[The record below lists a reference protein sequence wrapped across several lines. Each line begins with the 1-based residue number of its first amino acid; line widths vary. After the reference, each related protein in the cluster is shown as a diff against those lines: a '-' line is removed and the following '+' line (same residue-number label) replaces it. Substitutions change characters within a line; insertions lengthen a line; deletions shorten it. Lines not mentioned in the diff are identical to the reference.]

1 MQSNAQTDKNTVMQ
15 NAIALYSPKQI
26 YDIEKNWFSK
36 NDSFALMQQA
46 AWQLAHIIKQESSN
60 QKGSPPQ
67 KSNHLQKSSH
77 REKSVLVVAG
87 AGNNGGDA
95 WLVAHYITQLCPY
108 WSVTVVQ
115 VAAPSTLDSQT
126 AKHLYQSNCAN
137 AAKYLKLTAFLQPFY
152 ELGLNYQYDV
162 VIDGLLGIGL
172 DGKPSA
178 DYQTIINWINQYRK
192 QIHACQVISI
202 DVPSG
207 VNAATGEVCDDTAIK
222 ADKTLCLIGRK
233 VGLHMGDSK
242 DYVDTVID
250 VPLLPIEQS
259 GILLH
264 SLLPNL
270 PQRQQVS
277 HKGKY
282 GHVLIIGGNRLQ
294 DGHGMAGAAIL
305 AASAALSSGAG
316 KVTVACH
323 RDFHSAIVTA
333 LPNAMTA
340 DLHNIASIIELI
352 NVVDVVAIG
361 MGLGRDKVTLD
372 LFNQY
377 LTAIKQS
384 EKLCVIDADGLY
396 HLADWADLAGT
407 SDGLTAPSQPRLGQ
421 SNQRFYLTPHSA
433 EAGRL
438 LNQYYTDI
446 DRDKISAIR
455 ALAHQYGGNWLIK
468 GAQTVVLEGAS
479 LERDSVERD
488 YIDICGLGNAGMAT
502 AGMGD
507 CLAGLLGG
515 LLAQAIGAPM
525 LTSVLIHAKAGDTLA
540 EKMGEYAL
548 QANHMAS
555 AIGDIIHQITDD

>member
-26 YDIEKNWFSK
+26 YEIEKNWFSK
-36 NDSFALMQQA
+36 NDSLALMQQA
-46 AWQLAHIIKQESSN
+46 AWQLAHIIKQEN
-60 QKGSPPQ
+60 TKKGSHPQ
-67 KSNHLQKSSH
+67 
-77 REKSVLVVAG
+77 KSVLVVAG
-87 AGNNGGDA
+87 AGNNGGNA
-95 WLVAHYITQLCPY
+95 WLAAHYVNQLCPH

-137 AAKYLKLTAFLQPFY
+137 APKYLTLTAFLQPFY
-152 ELGLNYQYDV
+152 ELGLSYHYDV
-162 VIDGLLGIGL
+162 VIDGLLGIGI
-172 DGKPSA
+172 DGKPSG
-178 DYQTIINWINQYRK
+178 DYQAIINWINHYRK
-192 QIHACQVISI
+192 QVHACQVISI

-207 VNAATGEVCDDTAIK
+207 LNAATGEVCDNTAIK

-242 DYVDTVID
+242 DYIGSVID

-264 SLLPNL
+264 CTLPNL

-277 HKGKY
+277 HKGTY

-352 NVVDVVAIG
+352 NAVDVVAIG
-361 MGLGRDKVTLD
+361 MGLGRDKVTLE
-372 LFNQY
+372 LFNHY

-384 EKLCVIDADGLY
+384 EKLCIIDADGLY
-396 HLADWADLAGT
+396 HLADWAGT
-407 SDGLTAPSQPRLGQ
+407 GDGLTAPIQSRLGQ

-438 LNQYYTDI
+438 LNQHYADI

-468 GAQTVVLEGAS
+468 GAQTIVLERDC
-479 LERDSVERD
+479 LERDS
-488 YIDICGLGNAGMAT
+488 IDICGLGNAGMAT

-507 CLAGLLGG
+507 CLAGLMAG
-515 LLAQAIGAPM
+515 LLGQAIAAPM
-525 LTSVLIHAKAGDTLA
+525 LTAVLIHAKAGDTLA

-555 AIGDIIHQITDD
+555 AIGDIIHQITQD

>member
-15 NAIALYSPKQI
+15 NATALYSPKQI

-60 QKGSPPQ
+60 QK
-67 KSNHLQKSSH
+67 SNHPQ
-77 REKSVLVVAG
+77 KSVLVVAG

-95 WLVAHYITQLCPY
+95 WLVAHYVNQLCPH

-137 AAKYLKLTAFLQPFY
+137 AAKYLTLTAFLQPLH
-152 ELGLNYQYDV
+152 ELGLSYHYDV

-172 DGKPSA
+172 NRKPTG

-192 QIHACQVISI
+192 QVHACQVISI

-207 VNAATGEVCDDTAIK
+207 LNAATGEVYDDTAVK

-233 VGLHMGDSK
+233 VGLHLGDSK
-242 DYVDTVID
+242 DYVGTVID
-250 VPLLPIEQS
+250 VPLLPVEPS

-264 SLLPNL
+264 TNLPNL

-277 HKGKY
+277 HKGTY

-323 RDFHSAIVTA
+323 GDFHSAIVTA

-352 NVVDVVAIG
+352 NAVDVVAIG
-361 MGLGRDKVTLD
+361 MGLGRDEATLD

-377 LTAIKQS
+377 LTAIQQS

-396 HLADWADLAGT
+396 HLADWAGT
-407 SDGLTAPSQPRLGQ
+407 SDGLNAPIQPRLGQ

-438 LNQYYTDI
+438 LNQPYADI

-468 GAQTVVLEGAS
+468 GAQTIV
-479 LERDSVERD
+479 LERDS
-488 YIDICGLGNAGMAT
+488 IDICGLGNAGMAT

-507 CLAGLLGG
+507 CLAGLMAG
-515 LLAQAIGAPM
+515 LLAQAIAAPM
-525 LTSVLIHAKAGDTLA
+525 LTAVLIHAKAGDTLA

-555 AIGDIIHQITDD
+555 AIGDIIHQITQD

>member
-15 NAIALYSPKQI
+15 SAIALYTPKQI

-60 QKGSPPQ
+60 QKGSHPQ
-67 KSNHLQKSSH
+67 
-77 REKSVLVVAG
+77 KSVLVVAG

-95 WLVAHYITQLCPY
+95 WLVAHYVNKLCPHC
-108 WSVTVVQ
+108 SVTVVQ

-126 AKHLYQSNCAN
+126 AKHLYQSNCPN
-137 AAKYLKLTAFLQPFY
+137 AAKYLTLTAFLQPFY
-152 ELGLNYQYDV
+152 ELGLSYHYDV

-192 QIHACQVISI
+192 QVHACQVISI

-207 VNAATGEVCDDTAIK
+207 LNAATGEVCDNTAIK

-233 VGLHMGDSK
+233 VGLHMGNSK
-242 DYVDTVID
+242 DYVGSVID
-250 VPLLPIEQS
+250 VPLLPVEQS

-264 SLLPNL
+264 TNLPNL

-277 HKGKY
+277 HKGTY

-323 RDFHSAIVTA
+323 RDFHPAIVTA

-352 NVVDVVAIG
+352 NAVDVVAIG
-361 MGLGRDKVTLD
+361 MGLGRDKATLE

-377 LTAIKQS
+377 LRAIKQS

-396 HLADWADLAGT
+396 HLADWAGT
-407 SDGLTAPSQPRLGQ
+407 SDSLTAPSQPRLGQ

-438 LNQYYTDI
+438 LNQSYADI
-446 DRDKISAIR
+446 DREKISAIR

-468 GAQTVVLEGAS
+468 GAQTIV
-479 LERDSVERD
+479 LERDCLERD
-488 YIDICGLGNAGMAT
+488 YVDICGLGNAGMAT

-507 CLAGLLGG
+507 CLAGLMAG
-515 LLAQAIGAPM
+515 LLGQAIAAPM
-525 LTSVLIHAKAGDTLA
+525 LASVLIHAKAGDTLA

-555 AIGDIIHQITDD
+555 AIGDIIHQITQH

>member
-77 REKSVLVVAG
+77 PQKSVLVVAG

-95 WLVAHYITQLCPY
+95 WLVAHYVNKLCPH
-108 WSVTVVQ
+108 WSVIVVQ
-115 VAAPSTLDSQT
+115 VAAPTTLDSQT

-137 AAKYLKLTAFLQPFY
+137 AAKYLTLTAFLQPLH
-152 ELGLNYQYDV
+152 ELGLSYQYDV

-192 QIHACQVISI
+192 QVHPCQVISI

-207 VNAATGEVCDDTAIK
+207 LNVATGEVYDDTAIK

-233 VGLHMGDSK
+233 VGLHIGDSK
-242 DYVDTVID
+242 DYVGTVID

-264 SLLPNL
+264 STLPNL

-277 HKGKY
+277 HKGTY

-305 AASAALSSGAG
+305 AANAALSSGAG

-323 RDFHSAIVTA
+323 RDFHLAIVTA

-352 NVVDVVAIG
+352 NAVNVVAIG
-361 MGLGRDKVTLD
+361 MGLGRDKATLD

-384 EKLCVIDADGLY
+384 QTLCVIDADGLY

-407 SDGLTAPSQPRLGQ
+407 SDGLTAPIQPRLGQ

-438 LNQYYTDI
+438 LNQHYADI

-468 GAQTVVLEGAS
+468 GAQTIV
-479 LERDSVERD
+479 LERDCLERD
-488 YIDICGLGNAGMAT
+488 CIDICGLGNAGMAT

-507 CLAGLLGG
+507 CLAGLMAG
-515 LLAQAIGAPM
+515 LLGQAIAAPM
-525 LTSVLIHAKAGDTLA
+525 LTAVLIHAKAGDTLA

-555 AIGDIIHQITDD
+555 AIGDIIHQITQD

>member
-26 YDIEKNWFSK
+26 YDLEKNWFSK

-46 AWQLAHIIKQESSN
+46 AWQLAHIIKQEN
-60 QKGSPPQ
+60 TKKGSHPQ
-67 KSNHLQKSSH
+67 
-77 REKSVLVVAG
+77 KSVLVVAG

-95 WLVAHYITQLCPY
+95 WLAAHYVNKLCPH

-115 VAAPSTLDSQT
+115 VAAPTTLGSQT

-137 AAKYLKLTAFLQPFY
+137 SAKYLTLTAFLQPFY
-152 ELGLNYQYDV
+152 ELGLSYHYDV

-172 DGKPSA
+172 DGKPSG

-192 QIHACQVISI
+192 QVHACQVISI

-207 VNAATGEVCDDTAIK
+207 LNAATGEVYDNTAIK

-233 VGLHMGDSK
+233 VGLHIGDSK
-242 DYVDTVID
+242 DYVGTVID

-264 SLLPNL
+264 CTLPNL

-277 HKGKY
+277 HKGTY

-323 RDFHSAIVTA
+323 RDFHPAIVTA

-340 DLHNIASIIELI
+340 DLHNIASVIELI

-384 EKLCVIDADGLY
+384 QTLCVIDADGLY
-396 HLADWADLAGT
+396 HLADGEGT
-407 SDGLTAPSQPRLGQ
+407 SDGLTAPIQPRLGQ

-438 LNQYYTDI
+438 LNQHYADI

-468 GAQTVVLEGAS
+468 GAQTIV
-479 LERDSVERD
+479 LERDCLERD
-488 YIDICGLGNAGMAT
+488 CIDICGLGNAGMAT

-507 CLAGLLGG
+507 CLAGLMAG
-515 LLAQAIGAPM
+515 LLGQAIAAPM
-525 LTSVLIHAKAGDTLA
+525 LTAVLIHAKAGDTLA

-555 AIGDIIHQITDD
+555 AVGDIIHQITQD

>member
-1 MQSNAQTDKNTVMQ
+1 MQNNAQTDKNTVMQ
-15 NAIALYSPKQI
+15 NAIALYTPKQI
-26 YDIEKNWFSK
+26 YDLEKNWFSK

-67 KSNHLQKSSH
+67 KSSYSQ
-77 REKSVLVVAG
+77 KSVLVVAG

-95 WLVAHYITQLCPY
+95 WLVAHYVNQLCPH

-115 VAAPSTLDSQT
+115 VAAPTTLDSQT

-137 AAKYLKLTAFLQPFY
+137 AAKYLTLTAFLQPFH
-152 ELGLNYQYDV
+152 ELGLSYHYDV

-172 DGKPSA
+172 NRKPTG
-178 DYQTIINWINQYRK
+178 DYQTIIHWINQYRK
-192 QIHACQVISI
+192 QVHACQVISI

-207 VNAATGEVCDDTAIK
+207 LNAATGEVYDDTAIK

-242 DYVDTVID
+242 DYVGTVID
-250 VPLLPIEQS
+250 VPLLPVEPS

-264 SLLPNL
+264 TNLPNL

-277 HKGKY
+277 HKGTY
-282 GHVLIIGGNRLQ
+282 GHVLIIGGNRIQ

-323 RDFHSAIVTA
+323 GDFHAAIVTA

-340 DLHNIASIIELI
+340 DLHNVAGIIELI
-352 NVVDVVAIG
+352 NAVDVVAIG
-361 MGLGRDKVTLD
+361 MGLGRDEATLD

-377 LTAIKQS
+377 LTAIQQS
-384 EKLCVIDADGLY
+384 QKLCVIDADGLY
-396 HLADWADLAGT
+396 HLADGAGT
-407 SDGLTAPSQPRLGQ
+407 SDGLTAPIQPRLGQ

-438 LNQYYTDI
+438 LNQPYADI

-468 GAQTVVLEGAS
+468 GAQTIVLERDC
-479 LERDSVERD
+479 LERDS
-488 YIDICGLGNAGMAT
+488 IDICGLGNAGMAT

-507 CLAGLLGG
+507 CLAGLMAS
-515 LLAQAIGAPM
+515 LLAQAIAAPM
-525 LTSVLIHAKAGDTLA
+525 LTAVLIHAKAGDTLA

-555 AIGDIIHQITDD
+555 AIGDIIHQITQD

>member
-1 MQSNAQTDKNTVMQ
+1 MQSNAQTDKNTVMP

-60 QKGSPPQ
+60 QKS
-67 KSNHLQKSSH
+67 SHLQKSSYLQKSSH
-77 REKSVLVVAG
+77 TQKSVLVVAG

-95 WLVAHYITQLCPY
+95 WLVAHYINQLCPH
-108 WSVTVVQ
+108 WSVSVVQ
-115 VAAPSTLDSQT
+115 VAAPTTLGSQT

-137 AAKYLKLTAFLQPFY
+137 AAKYLTLTAFLQPFY
-152 ELGLNYQYDV
+152 ELGLSYHYDV

-172 DGKPSA
+172 NRKPSG

-192 QIHACQVISI
+192 QVHACQVISI

-207 VNAATGEVCDDTAIK
+207 LNAATGEVYDDTAIK

-233 VGLHMGDSK
+233 VGLHLGDSK
-242 DYVDTVID
+242 DYVGTVID
-250 VPLLPIEQS
+250 VPLLPVEPS
-259 GILLH
+259 GIFLH
-264 SLLPNL
+264 TNLPNL

-277 HKGKY
+277 HKGTY

-323 RDFHSAIVTA
+323 GDFHSAIVTA

-352 NVVDVVAIG
+352 NAVDVVAIG
-361 MGLGRDKVTLD
+361 MGLGRDEATLD

-384 EKLCVIDADGLY
+384 QKLCVIDADGLY
-396 HLADWADLAGT
+396 HLADGAGT
-407 SDGLTAPSQPRLGQ
+407 SDGLTAPSQSRLGQ

-438 LNQYYTDI
+438 LNQPYADI

-468 GAQTVVLEGAS
+468 GAQTIV
-479 LERDSVERD
+479 LERDS
-488 YIDICGLGNAGMAT
+488 IDICGLGNAGMAT

-507 CLAGLLGG
+507 CLAGLMAS
-515 LLAQAIGAPM
+515 LLAQAIAAPM
-525 LTSVLIHAKAGDTLA
+525 LTAVLIHAKAGDTLA

-555 AIGDIIHQITDD
+555 AIGDIIHQITQD

>member
-60 QKGSPPQ
+60 QKSSRLQ
-67 KSNHLQKSSH
+67 KSSYLQKSSH
-77 REKSVLVVAG
+77 PQKSVLVVAG

-95 WLVAHYITQLCPY
+95 WLVAHYVNQLCPN
-108 WSVTVVQ
+108 WSVIVVQ
-115 VAAPSTLDSQT
+115 VAAPTTLDSQT
-126 AKHLYQSNCAN
+126 AKQLYQSNCAN
-137 AAKYLKLTAFLQPFY
+137 AAKYLTLTAFLQPLH
-152 ELGLNYQYDV
+152 ELGLSYQYDV

-172 DGKPSA
+172 DGKPSG

-192 QIHACQVISI
+192 QSDACQVISI

-207 VNAATGEVCDDTAIK
+207 FNAATGEVYDDTAIK

-233 VGLHMGDSK
+233 VGLHIGDSK
-242 DYVDTVID
+242 DYVGTVID
-250 VPLLPIEQS
+250 VPLLPVEQS

-264 SLLPNL
+264 TKLPNL

-277 HKGKY
+277 HKGTY

-323 RDFHSAIVTA
+323 RDFHLAIVTA

-352 NVVDVVAIG
+352 NAVDVVAIG
-361 MGLGRDKVTLD
+361 MGLGRDKATLD

-384 EKLCVIDADGLY
+384 QTLCVIDADGLY
-396 HLADWADLAGT
+396 HLADGEGT
-407 SDGLTAPSQPRLGQ
+407 SDGLTAPIQPRLGQ

-438 LNQYYTDI
+438 LNQPYADI

-468 GAQTVVLEGAS
+468 GAQTIVLERDC
-479 LERDSVERD
+479 LERDS
-488 YIDICGLGNAGMAT
+488 IDICGLGNAGMAT

-507 CLAGLLGG
+507 CLAGLLAG
-515 LLAQAIGAPM
+515 LLGQAIAAPM

-555 AIGDIIHQITDD
+555 AIGDIIHQITQH

>member
-15 NAIALYSPKQI
+15 NATALYSPKQI
-26 YDIEKNWFSK
+26 YDLEKNWFSK

-46 AWQLAHIIKQESSN
+46 AWQLARIIKQESSN
-60 QKGSPPQ
+60 QKS
-67 KSNHLQKSSH
+67 SHLQKSSYLQKSSH
-77 REKSVLVVAG
+77 PQKSVLVVAG

-95 WLVAHYITQLCPY
+95 WLVAHYVNQLCPH

-115 VAAPSTLDSQT
+115 VAAPTTLDSQT
-126 AKHLYQSNCAN
+126 AKHLYQSNGAN
-137 AAKYLKLTAFLQPFY
+137 APKYLTLTAFLQPLY
-152 ELGLNYQYDV
+152 ELGLSYHYDM

-172 DGKPSA
+172 NRKPTG

-192 QIHACQVISI
+192 QVHACQVISI

-207 VNAATGEVCDDTAIK
+207 LNAATGEVYDDTAVK

-233 VGLHMGDSK
+233 VGLHLGDSK
-242 DYVDTVID
+242 DYVGTVID
-250 VPLLPIEQS
+250 VPLLPVEPS

-264 SLLPNL
+264 TNLPNL

-277 HKGKY
+277 HKGTY

-323 RDFHSAIVTA
+323 GDFHSAIVTA

-352 NVVDVVAIG
+352 NAVDVVAIG
-361 MGLGRDKVTLD
+361 MGLGRDEATLD

-396 HLADWADLAGT
+396 HLADWAGT
-407 SDGLTAPSQPRLGQ
+407 SDGLTAPIQPRLGQ

-438 LNQYYTDI
+438 LNQPYADI

-455 ALAHQYGGNWLIK
+455 VLAHQYGGNWLIK
-468 GAQTVVLEGAS
+468 GAQTIV
-479 LERDSVERD
+479 LERDS
-488 YIDICGLGNAGMAT
+488 IDICGLGNAGMAT

-507 CLAGLLGG
+507 CLAGLMAG
-515 LLAQAIGAPM
+515 LLAQAIAAPM
-525 LTSVLIHAKAGDTLA
+525 LTAVLIHAKAGDTLA

-555 AIGDIIHQITDD
+555 AIGDIIHQITQD

>member
-26 YDIEKNWFSK
+26 YEIEKNWFSK

-60 QKGSPPQ
+60 QKGSHTQ
-67 KSNHLQKSSH
+67 
-77 REKSVLVVAG
+77 KSVLVVAG

-95 WLVAHYITQLCPY
+95 WLVAHYVNKLCPN
-108 WSVTVVQ
+108 WSVTLVQ

-137 AAKYLKLTAFLQPFY
+137 AAKYLTLTAFLQPLH
-152 ELGLNYQYDV
+152 ELGLSYHYDV

-172 DGKPSA
+172 NRKPTG

-192 QIHACQVISI
+192 QVHACQVISI

-207 VNAATGEVCDDTAIK
+207 LNAATGEVYDDTAVK

-233 VGLHMGDSK
+233 VRLHLGDSK
-242 DYVDTVID
+242 DYVGTVID
-250 VPLLPIEQS
+250 VPLLPVEQS

-277 HKGKY
+277 HKGTY

-323 RDFHSAIVTA
+323 SDFHSAIITA

-352 NVVDVVAIG
+352 NAVDVVAIG
-361 MGLGRDKVTLD
+361 MGLGRDEATLD

-384 EKLCVIDADGLY
+384 QKLCVIDADGLY
-396 HLADWADLAGT
+396 HLADWAGT
-407 SDGLTAPSQPRLGQ
+407 SDGLTAPIQPRLGQ

-438 LNQYYTDI
+438 LNQHYADI

-468 GAQTVVLEGAS
+468 GAQTIV
-479 LERDSVERD
+479 LERDS
-488 YIDICGLGNAGMAT
+488 IDICGLGNAGMAT

-507 CLAGLLGG
+507 CLAGLMAG
-515 LLAQAIGAPM
+515 LLGQAIAAPM
-525 LTSVLIHAKAGDTLA
+525 LTAVLIHAKAGDTLA
-540 EKMGEYAL
+540 GKMGEYAL
-548 QANHMAS
+548 QANHIAS
-555 AIGDIIHQITDD
+555 AIGDIIHQITQD

>member
-15 NAIALYSPKQI
+15 NAIALYTPKQI

-60 QKGSPPQ
+60 QKSSRLQ
-67 KSNHLQKSSH
+67 KSSYLQKSSH
-77 REKSVLVVAG
+77 PQKSVLVVAG

-95 WLVAHYITQLCPY
+95 WLVAHYVNQLCPN
-108 WSVTVVQ
+108 WSVIVVQ
-115 VAAPSTLDSQT
+115 VAAPTTLDSQT
-126 AKHLYQSNCAN
+126 AKQLYQSNCAN
-137 AAKYLKLTAFLQPFY
+137 AAKYLTLTAFLQPFY
-152 ELGLNYQYDV
+152 ELGLSYQYDV

-172 DGKPSA
+172 DGKPSG

-192 QIHACQVISI
+192 QSDACQVISI

-207 VNAATGEVCDDTAIK
+207 FNAATGEVYDDTAIK

-233 VGLHMGDSK
+233 VGLHIGDSK
-242 DYVDTVID
+242 DYVGTVID
-250 VPLLPIEQS
+250 VPLLPVEQS

-264 SLLPNL
+264 TKLPNL

-277 HKGKY
+277 HKGTY

-323 RDFHSAIVTA
+323 RDFHLAIVTA

-352 NVVDVVAIG
+352 NAVDVVAIG
-361 MGLGRDKVTLD
+361 MGLGRDKATLD

-384 EKLCVIDADGLY
+384 QTLCVIDADGLY
-396 HLADWADLAGT
+396 HLADGEGT
-407 SDGLTAPSQPRLGQ
+407 SDGLTAPIQPRLGQ

-438 LNQYYTDI
+438 LNQPYADI

-468 GAQTVVLEGAS
+468 GAQTIVLERDC
-479 LERDSVERD
+479 LERDS
-488 YIDICGLGNAGMAT
+488 IDICGLGNAGMAT

-507 CLAGLLGG
+507 CLAGLLAG
-515 LLAQAIGAPM
+515 LLGQAIAAPM

>member
-26 YDIEKNWFSK
+26 YDIEKKWFSK

-60 QKGSPPQ
+60 QKGSHPQ

-77 REKSVLVVAG
+77 PQKSVLVVAG

-95 WLVAHYITQLCPY
+95 WLVAHYVNQLCPN

-115 VAAPSTLDSQT
+115 VAAPTTLDSQT

-137 AAKYLKLTAFLQPFY
+137 AAKYLTLTAFLQPLH
-152 ELGLNYQYDV
+152 ELGLSYHYDM

-172 DGKPSA
+172 NRKPTG

-192 QIHACQVISI
+192 QVHACQVISI

-207 VNAATGEVCDDTAIK
+207 LNAATGEVYDDTAVK

-233 VGLHMGDSK
+233 VGLHLGDSK
-242 DYVDTVID
+242 DYVGTVID
-250 VPLLPIEQS
+250 VPLLPVEPS

-264 SLLPNL
+264 TNLPNL

-277 HKGKY
+277 HKGTY

-323 RDFHSAIVTA
+323 GDFHSAIVTA

-340 DLHNIASIIELI
+340 DLHNVAGIIELI
-352 NVVDVVAIG
+352 NAVDVVAIG
-361 MGLGRDKVTLD
+361 MGLGRDEATLD

-384 EKLCVIDADGLY
+384 QKLCVIDADGLY
-396 HLADWADLAGT
+396 HLADWAGT
-407 SDGLTAPSQPRLGQ
+407 SDGLTAPIQPRLGQ

-438 LNQYYTDI
+438 LNQPYADI

-468 GAQTVVLEGAS
+468 GAQTIVLERAS
-479 LERDSVERD
+479 LERDS
-488 YIDICGLGNAGMAT
+488 IDICVLGNAGMAT

-507 CLAGLLGG
+507 CLAGLMAS
-515 LLAQAIGAPM
+515 LLAQAIAAPM
-525 LTSVLIHAKAGDTLA
+525 LTAVLIHAKAGDTLA

-555 AIGDIIHQITDD
+555 AIGDIIHQITQD

>member
-1 MQSNAQTDKNTVMQ
+1 MQSNAQKDKNTVMQ

-77 REKSVLVVAG
+77 PQKSVLVVAG

-95 WLVAHYITQLCPY
+95 WLVAHYVHQLCPH

-137 AAKYLKLTAFLQPFY
+137 AAKYLTLTAFLQPLY
-152 ELGLNYQYDV
+152 ELGLSYQYDV

-172 DGKPSA
+172 DGKPSG

-192 QIHACQVISI
+192 QSDSCQVISI

-207 VNAATGEVCDDTAIK
+207 LNAATGEVYDDTAIK
-222 ADKTLCLIGRK
+222 ADKTICLIGRK
-233 VGLHMGDSK
+233 VGLHIGDSK
-242 DYVDTVID
+242 DYVGTVID

-264 SLLPNL
+264 TKLPNL

-277 HKGKY
+277 HKGTY
-282 GHVLIIGGNRLQ
+282 GHVLIIGGNRLE
-294 DGHGMAGAAIL
+294 DGHGMAGASIL
-305 AASAALSSGAG
+305 AASAALSSGTG

-323 RDFHSAIVTA
+323 GDFHPAIITA

-340 DLHNIASIIELI
+340 DLHNIASVIELI
-352 NVVDVVAIG
+352 NAVDVVAIG

-377 LTAIKQS
+377 LTAIQQS

-396 HLADWADLAGT
+396 HLADWAGM
-407 SDGLTAPSQPRLGQ
+407 SDGLTAPIQPRLGQ

-438 LNQYYTDI
+438 LNQHYADI

-468 GAQTVVLEGAS
+468 GAQTIVLERDC
-479 LERDSVERD
+479 LERDS
-488 YIDICGLGNAGMAT
+488 IDICGLGNAGMAT

-507 CLAGLLGG
+507 CLAGLMAG
-515 LLAQAIGAPM
+515 LLGQAIAAPM

-555 AIGDIIHQITDD
+555 AMGDIIHQITQG

>member
-15 NAIALYSPKQI
+15 NAIALYTPKQI

-46 AWQLAHIIKQESSN
+46 AWQLAHIIKQEN
-60 QKGSPPQ
+60 TKKGSHPQ
-67 KSNHLQKSSH
+67 
-77 REKSVLVVAG
+77 KSVLVVAG

-95 WLVAHYITQLCPY
+95 WLVAHYVNQLCPN
-108 WSVTVVQ
+108 WSVIVVQ

-137 AAKYLKLTAFLQPFY
+137 AAKYLTLTAFLQPFH
-152 ELGLNYQYDV
+152 ELGLSYQYDV

-172 DGKPSA
+172 DGKPSG

-192 QIHACQVISI
+192 QFHACQVISI

-207 VNAATGEVCDDTAIK
+207 FNAATGEVYDDTAIK
-222 ADKTLCLIGRK
+222 ADNTLCLIGRK
-233 VGLHMGDSK
+233 VGLHLGDSK
-242 DYVDTVID
+242 DYVGTVID

-264 SLLPNL
+264 TKLPHL

-277 HKGKY
+277 HKGTY

-323 RDFHSAIVTA
+323 GDFHSAIITA

-340 DLHNIASIIELI
+340 DLHNIASVIELI
-352 NVVDVVAIG
+352 NAVDVVAIG
-361 MGLGRDKVTLD
+361 MGLGRDKATLE

-396 HLADWADLAGT
+396 HLADWAGM
-407 SDGLTAPSQPRLGQ
+407 SDGLNAPIQPRLGQ

-438 LNQYYTDI
+438 LNQHYADI

-455 ALAHQYGGNWLIK
+455 ALAHHYGGNWLIK
-468 GAQTVVLEGAS
+468 GAQTIV
-479 LERDSVERD
+479 LERDS
-488 YIDICGLGNAGMAT
+488 IDICGLGNAGMAT

-507 CLAGLLGG
+507 CLAGLMASLLGQEI
-515 LLAQAIGAPM
+515 AAPM
-525 LTSVLIHAKAGDTLA
+525 LTAVLIHAKAGDTLA

>member
-26 YDIEKNWFSK
+26 YEIEKNWFSK

-60 QKGSPPQ
+60 QKS
-67 KSNHLQKSSH
+67 SHLQKSSYLQKSSH
-77 REKSVLVVAG
+77 TQKSVLVVAG

-95 WLVAHYITQLCPY
+95 WLVAHYVNQLCPN

-115 VAAPSTLDSQT
+115 VAAPTTLDSQT

-137 AAKYLKLTAFLQPFY
+137 AAKYLTLTAFLQPLH
-152 ELGLNYQYDV
+152 ELGLSYHYDV

-172 DGKPSA
+172 NRKPTG

-192 QIHACQVISI
+192 QVHACQVISI

-207 VNAATGEVCDDTAIK
+207 LNAATGEVYDDTAIK

-233 VGLHMGDSK
+233 VGLHLGDSK
-242 DYVDTVID
+242 DYVGTVID
-250 VPLLPIEQS
+250 VPLLPVEPS

-264 SLLPNL
+264 TNLPNL

-277 HKGKY
+277 HKGTY

-323 RDFHSAIVTA
+323 GDFHSAIVTA

-352 NVVDVVAIG
+352 NAVDVVAIG
-361 MGLGRDKVTLD
+361 MGLGRDEATLD

-384 EKLCVIDADGLY
+384 QKLCVIDADGLY
-396 HLADWADLAGT
+396 HLADWAGT
-407 SDGLTAPSQPRLGQ
+407 SDGLTAPIQPRLGQ

-438 LNQYYTDI
+438 LNQPYADI

-468 GAQTVVLEGAS
+468 GAQTIV
-479 LERDSVERD
+479 LERDS
-488 YIDICGLGNAGMAT
+488 IDICGLGNAGMAT

-507 CLAGLLGG
+507 CLAGLMAS
-515 LLAQAIGAPM
+515 LLAQAIAAPM
-525 LTSVLIHAKAGDTLA
+525 LTAVLIHAKAGDTLA

-555 AIGDIIHQITDD
+555 AIGDIIHQITQD

>member
-15 NAIALYSPKQI
+15 NATALYSPKQI

-77 REKSVLVVAG
+77 PQKSVLVVAG

-95 WLVAHYITQLCPY
+95 WLVAHYVSKLCPH

-126 AKHLYQSNCAN
+126 AKHMYLSNCPN
-137 AAKYLKLTAFLQPFY
+137 AAKYLTLTAFLQPFY
-152 ELGLNYQYDV
+152 ELGLSYQYDV

-172 DGKPSA
+172 DGKPSD

-192 QIHACQVISI
+192 QVHACQVISI

-207 VNAATGEVCDDTAIK
+207 LNAATGEVYDDIAIK

-242 DYVDTVID
+242 DYVGAVID

-264 SLLPNL
+264 STLPNL

-277 HKGKY
+277 HKGTY

-305 AASAALSSGAG
+305 AANAALSSGAG

-323 RDFHSAIVTA
+323 RDFHPAIVTA

-340 DLHNIASIIELI
+340 DLHNIASVIELI
-352 NVVDVVAIG
+352 DAVDVVAIG

-377 LTAIKQS
+377 LMAIKQS

-396 HLADWADLAGT
+396 HLADWAST
-407 SDGLTAPSQPRLGQ
+407 SDGLNAPIQPRLGQ

-438 LNQYYTDI
+438 LNQPYADI

-455 ALAHQYGGNWLIK
+455 ALAHHYGGNWLIK
-468 GAQTVVLEGAS
+468 GAQTIVLEGDS
-479 LERDSVERD
+479 LERDS
-488 YIDICGLGNAGMAT
+488 IDICGLGNAGMAT

-507 CLAGLLGG
+507 CLAGLMAG
-515 LLAQAIGAPM
+515 LLGQAIAAPM
-525 LTSVLIHAKAGDTLA
+525 LASVLIHAKAGDTLA

-555 AIGDIIHQITDD
+555 AIGDIIHQITQD

>member
-15 NAIALYSPKQI
+15 NATALYSPKQI

-60 QKGSPPQ
+60 QKS
-67 KSNHLQKSSH
+67 SHLQKSSYLQKSSH
-77 REKSVLVVAG
+77 TQKSVLVVAG

-95 WLVAHYITQLCPY
+95 WLVAHYVNKLCPH

-126 AKHLYQSNCAN
+126 AKHMYQSNVAN
-137 AAKYLKLTAFLQPFY
+137 AAKYLTLTAFLQPFY
-152 ELGLNYQYDV
+152 ELGLSYHYDV

-192 QIHACQVISI
+192 QVHACQVISI

-207 VNAATGEVCDDTAIK
+207 LNAATGEVYDDTAIK

-242 DYVDTVID
+242 DYVGTVID

-277 HKGKY
+277 HKGTY

-323 RDFHSAIVTA
+323 GDFHSAIVTA

-352 NVVDVVAIG
+352 NAVDVVAIG
-361 MGLGRDKVTLD
+361 MGLGRDKATLD

-384 EKLCVIDADGLY
+384 QKLCVIDADGLY
-396 HLADWADLAGT
+396 HLADWVGT
-407 SDGLTAPSQPRLGQ
+407 SDGLTAPIQPRLGQ

-438 LNQYYTDI
+438 LNQHYADI

-468 GAQTVVLEGAS
+468 GAQTIV
-479 LERDSVERD
+479 LERDS
-488 YIDICGLGNAGMAT
+488 IDICGLGNAGMAT

-507 CLAGLLGG
+507 CLAGLMAG
-515 LLAQAIGAPM
+515 LLAQAIAAPM

-555 AIGDIIHQITDD
+555 AIGDIIHQITQD

>member
-1 MQSNAQTDKNTVMQ
+1 MQSNARTDKNTVMQ

-60 QKGSPPQ
+60 QKGSHPQ

-77 REKSVLVVAG
+77 SQKSVLVVAG

-95 WLVAHYITQLCPY
+95 WLVAHYVNKLCPH
-108 WSVTVVQ
+108 WSVTVLQ

-137 AAKYLKLTAFLQPFY
+137 AAKYLTLTAFLQPFY
-152 ELGLNYQYDV
+152 ELGLSYQYDV

-192 QIHACQVISI
+192 QVHACQVISI

-207 VNAATGEVCDDTAIK
+207 LNAATGEVYDDIAIK

-233 VGLHMGDSK
+233 VGLHIGDSK
-242 DYVDTVID
+242 DYVGSVID

-264 SLLPNL
+264 TKLPNL

-277 HKGKY
+277 HKGTY

-340 DLHNIASIIELI
+340 DLHNIASVIELI
-352 NVVDVVAIG
+352 DAVDVVAIG
-361 MGLGRDKVTLD
+361 MGLGRDKATLE

-377 LTAIKQS
+377 LIAIKQS

-396 HLADWADLAGT
+396 HLADWAGM
-407 SDGLTAPSQPRLGQ
+407 SDGLNAPIQPRLGQ

-438 LNQYYTDI
+438 LNQPYADI

-468 GAQTVVLEGAS
+468 GAQTIVLEGAS
-479 LERDSVERD
+479 LERAS
-488 YIDICGLGNAGMAT
+488 IDICGLGNAGMAT

-507 CLAGLLGG
+507 CLAGLMAG
-515 LLAQAIGAPM
+515 LLGQAIAAPM
-525 LTSVLIHAKAGDTLA
+525 LASVLIHAKAGDTLA

-555 AIGDIIHQITDD
+555 AIGDIIHQFTDD

>member
-1 MQSNAQTDKNTVMQ
+1 MQSNARTDKNTVMQ

-26 YDIEKNWFSK
+26 YDLEKNWFSK

-67 KSNHLQKSSH
+67 KSSHLQKSSH
-77 REKSVLVVAG
+77 SQKSVLVVAG

-95 WLVAHYITQLCPY
+95 WLVAHYVHQLCPH
-108 WSVTVVQ
+108 WSITVVQ

-126 AKHLYQSNCAN
+126 AKHMYLSNCAN
-137 AAKYLKLTAFLQPFY
+137 AAKYLTLTAFLQPFY
-152 ELGLNYQYDV
+152 ELGLSYHYDV

-172 DGKPSA
+172 DGKPSG
-178 DYQTIINWINQYRK
+178 DYQTIIHWINQYRK
-192 QIHACQVISI
+192 QSDSCQVISI

-207 VNAATGEVCDDTAIK
+207 LNAATGEVYDDIAIK

-233 VGLHMGDSK
+233 VGLHIGDSK
-242 DYVDTVID
+242 DYVGSVID

-264 SLLPNL
+264 STLPNL

-277 HKGKY
+277 HKGTY

-305 AASAALSSGAG
+305 AANAALSSGAG

-323 RDFHSAIVTA
+323 RDFHPAIVTA

-340 DLHNIASIIELI
+340 DLHNIASVIELI
-352 NVVDVVAIG
+352 NAVDVVAIG

-377 LTAIKQS
+377 LTAIQQS

-396 HLADWADLAGT
+396 HLADWAGT
-407 SDGLTAPSQPRLGQ
+407 SDALNAPIQPRLGQ

-438 LNQYYTDI
+438 LNQHYADI

-468 GAQTVVLEGAS
+468 GAQTIVLERDC
-479 LERDSVERD
+479 LERDS
-488 YIDICGLGNAGMAT
+488 IDICGLGNAGMAT

-507 CLAGLLGG
+507 CLAGLMAG
-515 LLAQAIGAPM
+515 LLGQAIAAPM

-555 AIGDIIHQITDD
+555 AIGDIIHQITDH

>member
-1 MQSNAQTDKNTVMQ
+1 MQSNAQSNAQPDKNTVMQ
-15 NAIALYSPKQI
+15 NATALYTPKQI
-26 YDIEKNWFSK
+26 YDLEKNWFSK

-46 AWQLAHIIKQESSN
+46 AWQLAHIIKQEN
-60 QKGSPPQ
+60 TKKGSHPQ
-67 KSNHLQKSSH
+67 
-77 REKSVLVVAG
+77 KSVLVVAG

-95 WLVAHYITQLCPY
+95 WLAAHYVNQLCPN
-108 WSVTVVQ
+108 WSVIVVQ
-115 VAAPSTLDSQT
+115 VAAPTTLDSQT

-137 AAKYLKLTAFLQPFY
+137 AAKYLTLTAFLQPLY
-152 ELGLNYQYDV
+152 ELGLSYHYDV

-172 DGKPSA
+172 NRKPTG

-192 QIHACQVISI
+192 QVHACQVISI

-207 VNAATGEVCDDTAIK
+207 LNAATGEVYDDTAIK

-233 VGLHMGDSK
+233 VGLHIGDSK
-242 DYVDTVID
+242 DYVGTVID
-250 VPLLPIEQS
+250 VPLLPVEPS

-264 SLLPNL
+264 TNLPNL

-277 HKGKY
+277 HKGTY

-323 RDFHSAIVTA
+323 GDFHSAIVTA

-352 NVVDVVAIG
+352 NAVDVVAIG
-361 MGLGRDKVTLD
+361 MGLGRDEATLD

-384 EKLCVIDADGLY
+384 QKLCVIDADGLY
-396 HLADWADLAGT
+396 HLAGWAGT
-407 SDGLTAPSQPRLGQ
+407 SDGLTAPIQPRLGQ

-438 LNQYYTDI
+438 LNQPYADI

-468 GAQTVVLEGAS
+468 GAQTIVLERDC
-479 LERDSVERD
+479 LERDS
-488 YIDICGLGNAGMAT
+488 IDICGLGNAGMAT

-507 CLAGLLGG
+507 CLAGLMAS
-515 LLAQAIGAPM
+515 LLAQAIAAPM
-525 LTSVLIHAKAGDTLA
+525 LTAVLIHAKAGDTLA

-555 AIGDIIHQITDD
+555 AIGDITHQITDD

>member
-1 MQSNAQTDKNTVMQ
+1 MQSNAQSNAQPDKNTVMQ

-26 YDIEKNWFSK
+26 YDLEKNWFSK

-46 AWQLAHIIKQESSN
+46 AWQLAHIIKQESNN
-60 QKGSPPQ
+60 QKGSR
-67 KSNHLQKSSH
+67 LQKSSH
-77 REKSVLVVAG
+77 PQKSVLVVAG

-95 WLVAHYITQLCPY
+95 WLVAHYVNQLCPN
-108 WSVTVVQ
+108 WSVIVVQ
-115 VAAPSTLDSQT
+115 VAAPTTLDSQT

-137 AAKYLKLTAFLQPFY
+137 APKYLTLTAFLQPLH
-152 ELGLNYQYDV
+152 ELGLSYHYDV

-172 DGKPSA
+172 DGKPSG

-192 QIHACQVISI
+192 QVHACQVISI

-207 VNAATGEVCDDTAIK
+207 LNAATGEVYDNTAIK

-242 DYVDTVID
+242 DYVGTVID

-264 SLLPNL
+264 TKLPNL

-277 HKGKY
+277 HKGTY

-323 RDFHSAIVTA
+323 RDFHPAIITA

-340 DLHNIASIIELI
+340 DLHNIASVIELI
-352 NVVDVVAIG
+352 NAVDVVAIG

-396 HLADWADLAGT
+396 HLADWAGM
-407 SDGLTAPSQPRLGQ
+407 SDGINAPIQPRLGQ

-438 LNQYYTDI
+438 LNQPYADI

-468 GAQTVVLEGAS
+468 GAQTIV
-479 LERDSVERD
+479 LERDS
-488 YIDICGLGNAGMAT
+488 IDICGLGNAGMAT

-507 CLAGLLGG
+507 CLAGLMAG
-515 LLAQAIGAPM
+515 LLGQAIAAPM
-525 LTSVLIHAKAGDTLA
+525 LTAVLIHAKAGDTLA
-540 EKMGEYAL
+540 EKMGKYAL

>member
-26 YDIEKNWFSK
+26 YDIEKKWFSK

-60 QKGSPPQ
+60 QKGSHPQ
-67 KSNHLQKSSH
+67 
-77 REKSVLVVAG
+77 KSVLVVAG

-95 WLVAHYITQLCPY
+95 WLVAHYVNQLCPN

-115 VAAPSTLDSQT
+115 VAAPSTLGSQT

-137 AAKYLKLTAFLQPFY
+137 APKYLTLTAFLQPFY
-152 ELGLNYQYDV
+152 ELGLSYQYDV

-172 DGKPSA
+172 NRKPSG

-192 QIHACQVISI
+192 QVHACQVISI

-207 VNAATGEVCDDTAIK
+207 LNAATGEVYDDTAIK

-233 VGLHMGDSK
+233 VGLHIGDSK
-242 DYVDTVID
+242 DYVGTVID
-250 VPLLPIEQS
+250 VPLLPVEQS
-259 GILLH
+259 SILLH
-264 SLLPNL
+264 CTLPNL
-270 PQRQQVS
+270 PQRQKVS
-277 HKGKY
+277 HKGTY

-316 KVTVACH
+316 KVTIACH
-323 RDFHSAIVTA
+323 SDFHAAIVTA

-340 DLHNIASIIELI
+340 DLHNIASVIELI
-352 NVVDVVAIG
+352 NAVDVVAIG
-361 MGLGRDKVTLD
+361 MGLGRDEATLD

-384 EKLCVIDADGLY
+384 QKLCVIDADGLY
-396 HLADWADLAGT
+396 HLADWAGT

-438 LNQYYTDI
+438 LNQPYADI

-468 GAQTVVLEGAS
+468 GAQTIVLERAS
-479 LERDSVERD
+479 LERDS
-488 YIDICGLGNAGMAT
+488 IDICVLGNAGMAT

-507 CLAGLLGG
+507 CLAGLMAS